1 MIQIPSTISNTVRF
15 FWRISWSQKRR
26 GRYRYS
32 PRFSK
37 MRVIF
42 EIPLPSLRKRRC
54 ERRISPC
61 PGSFFNFKVFF
72 RFSQLFCFVYHRQS
86 LFWGFRCLRLAN
98 DVASAKSHRALGPFA
113 IFFLKASLLPR
124 PIATFLLLT
133 ISPML
138 VFKIFAIVFCFAYHR
153 QSHFLAPQKRV

>member
-1 MIQIPSTISNTVRF
+1 MSYLFASFTIDNLYILVPKRRARYRYPRLFLTMYVF

-32 PRFSK
+32 LRISQ

-72 RFSQLFCFVYHRQS
+72 RFSSLFCFVYHRQS
-86 LFWGFRCLRLAN
+86 LFWGFRCLRLVN
-98 DVASAKSHRALGPFA
+98 DVASAKSHRAPSPF
-113 IFFLKASLLPR
+113 
-124 PIATFLLLT
+124 
-133 ISPML
+133 
-138 VFKIFAIVFCFAYHR
+138 
-153 QSHFLAPQKRV
+153 